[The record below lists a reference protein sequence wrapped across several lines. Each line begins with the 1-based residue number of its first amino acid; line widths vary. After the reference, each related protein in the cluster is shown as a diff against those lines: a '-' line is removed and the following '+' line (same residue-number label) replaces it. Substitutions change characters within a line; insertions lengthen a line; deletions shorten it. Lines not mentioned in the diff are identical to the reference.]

1 MPELSTDDKIEFELV
16 IKGATAFLE
25 LEREAGRETLDANR
39 HEDRLTAWIV
49 GLSAGAIAAIN
60 AIPKFAGISRWQAL
74 LVFSFFIL
82 SIVSGLVYRWILKE
96 LETAD
101 RFASYNKRSSLIAV
115 IVLSTEIRSSEDIKK
130 AKTRLKEIMEK
141 KDPQYIELIKKVN
154 GWAKRAKIMEYVAPV
169 MFVLGVFALTA
180 MASIHWGT
188 SKGTS
193 QVPGNQA
200 IPQIQETK
208 P

>member
-1 MPELSTDDKIEFELV
+1 MPELSPDDKIEFELV
-16 IKGATAFLE
+16 IKGASAFLE
-25 LEREAGRETLDANR
+25 LEREAGRETRDVNR

-60 AIPKFAGISRWQAL
+60 AIPKLAGITRWQAL

-96 LETAD
+96 LVTAD
-101 RFASYNKRSSLIAV
+101 IFAGYNKRSSLIAV
-115 IVLSTEIRSSEDIKK
+115 IVLSTGIRSSEDIKK
-130 AKTRLKEIMEK
+130 AKARLKEIMEN
-141 KDPQYIELIKKVN
+141 KDPQYIELSEKVK
-154 GWAKRAKIMEYVAPV
+154 GWMKWTKIMQYAAPV
-169 MFVLGVFALTA
+169 MFVLGVIALTA
-180 MASIHWGT
+180 VAVIRWET

-193 QVPGNQA
+193 KVPGNHA